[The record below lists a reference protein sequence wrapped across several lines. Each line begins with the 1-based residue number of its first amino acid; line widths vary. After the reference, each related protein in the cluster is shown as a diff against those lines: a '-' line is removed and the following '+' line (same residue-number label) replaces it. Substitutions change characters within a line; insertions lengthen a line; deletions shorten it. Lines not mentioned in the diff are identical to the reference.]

1 MTISLHTQASAPNN
15 AAATS
20 VSPLEQ
26 SGSSKTKFS
35 KNRTDM
41 YQVVTDSIIAAL
53 EAGVKPWSCP
63 WQRVS
68 SMSGLPSN
76 YATGAAYSGM
86 NIMLLWSSASEQGF
100 NDSRWMTYKQAKE
113 EGGQVRKGEHGTTAI
128 FYTTLEKEN
137 DDGETDYIPILK
149 TFTVFNVEQI
159 DGLPVSDEAVFP
171 AETFEPIPHAEALFR
186 NSGATIIEKGQNA
199 FFAPS
204 TDEIHLPDRR
214 LFSDAA
220 NFYATGLHELIH
232 WSGGKSRL
240 NREMKGK
247 FGSEGYAFE
256 ELIVRRRGANT
267 GVDMIILDSWENP
280 CEPDLPVPVMNW
292 LKSRKGNGTIACQ
305 EKAQT
310 AEAIV
315 GRAGHRKMRMVK
327 AKLPEPQSSE
337 FYPQQRRS
345 GGCNVVPCR
354 YRDAMR
360 PGLKKM
366 VRTNIFGPASTVCP
380 LSGGSKGRTGHL
392 SASYLHIRVTTGS
405 PKWARVLRPTW
416 RQSCHSSQMPEVM
429 LRTAISGWMI
439 GSERCR
445 VTGPGVSADQV
456 KGSSVCDSGLPT
468 EGMC

>member
-1 MTISLHTQASAPNN
+1 MEII
-15 AAATS
+15 
-20 VSPLEQ
+20 
-26 SGSSKTKFS
+26 
-35 KNRTDM
+35 TDI
-41 YQVVTDSIIAAL
+41 YQKVTDEIIAAVEEGCIPWIRPWRDGEPVFPINAAL
-53 EAGVKPWSCP
+53 NRAYNGINIPLLWHSANRNGYEHDRWLTYRQALNAGGYVRMGEKSTLAVLYLPQERTDKDENGNPIIDKNGQPKIKHFALLREFRLFNIAQCE
-63 WQRVS
+63 
-68 SMSGLPSN
+68 GLPLS
-76 YATGAAYSGM
+76 YMQPVIQVSAPVESADAIISHSGVPVIHRRQQRAYYYPLRDVI
-86 NIMLLWSSASEQGF
+86 IMPHPEQF
-100 NDSRWMTYKQAKE
+100 NE
-113 EGGQVRKGEHGTTAI
+113 V
-128 FYTTLEKEN
+128 
-137 DDGETDYIPILK
+137 TDYYGTLLHEITHASGHVSRLAREGITSTSK
-149 TFTVFNVEQI
+149 TFG
-159 DGLPVSDEAVFP
+159 DPV
-171 AETFEPIPHAEALFR
+171 
-186 NSGATIIEKGQNA
+186 
-199 FFAPS
+199 
-204 TDEIHLPDRR
+204 
-214 LFSDAA
+214 
-220 NFYATGLHELIH
+220 
-232 WSGGKSRL
+232 
-240 NREMKGK
+240 
-247 FGSEGYAFE
+247 YAFE
-256 ELIVRRRGANT
+256 ELIVRRRGVNT

-280 CEPDLPVPVMNW
+280 CEPDLPVSVMNR

-366 VRTNIFGPASTVCP
+366 VRLNIFGPACTVCP

-416 RQSCHSSQMPEVM
+416 RQSCHISQMPEVM

-439 GSERCR
+439 GNERFR